1 MSRPAALAAENP
13 TFQMK
18 GSLFP
23 LSVLYLLD
31 SDLERFAGQLAE
43 RVDMAPNFFRNN
55 PVIVD
60 LSQLNRNGKSVDFAS
75 LNAELRRFTMVPV
88 GLRGGDETEKQA
100 AGRAGFNLLNDG
112 KPGAER
118 GKAPE
123 PPAPPARPATSPT
136 LVIDQAVR
144 SGHQIYARG
153 ADLIVMAP
161 VNPGAEI
168 LADGN
173 IHVYAPLRGRALAG
187 VAGNT
192 QARIFCDSLEAELIS
207 IAGRYQ
213 LSEDLPNSAQRKRA
227 AIRLR
232 EDKLSY
238 DVLSA

>member
-1 MSRPAALAAENP
+1 MSRPALAAENP
-13 TFQMK
+13 AFQMK

-23 LSVLYLLD
+23 LSVLFLLD
-31 SDLERFAGQLAE
+31 SDLSRFAEQLAE

-60 LSQLNRNGKSVDFAS
+60 LSQLSRNGQAVDFAA
-75 LNAELRRFTMVPV
+75 LHAELRRYTMIPV
-88 GLRGGDETEKQA
+88 GLRGGDEAEKQA
-100 AGRAGFNLLNDG
+100 AILAGFNILNDA
-112 KPGAER
+112 KPGSER

-123 PPAPPARPATSPT
+123 PPAPPTRPASSPT
-136 LVIDQAVR
+136 LVVDQAVR

-153 ADLIVMAP
+153 GDLVVLAP

-187 VAGNT
+187 VAGNGN
-192 QARIFCDSLEAELIS
+192 ARIFCDLLEAELIS

-213 LSEDLPNSAQRKRA
+213 LSEDLPGSAQRKRV

-232 EDKLSY
+232 EDKLHY
-238 DVLSA
+238 DVLGA